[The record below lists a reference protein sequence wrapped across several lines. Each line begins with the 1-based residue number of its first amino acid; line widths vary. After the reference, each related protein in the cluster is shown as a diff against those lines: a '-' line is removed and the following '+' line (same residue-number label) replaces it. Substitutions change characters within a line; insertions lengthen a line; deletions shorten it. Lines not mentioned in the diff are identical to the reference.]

1 MQTFSFADK
10 YTEVGV
16 IEESEYQR
24 LVEAQDKA
32 TGERYLCRQISL
44 EEYTTKVYE
53 LCKTDITLSTQVVSP
68 FFATVHEAT
77 YEAKSRK
84 VFVLMEDFPMGTLND
99 YLYSLPDDE
108 FLPEAT
114 CWSLL
119 ACLVEAICQLHE
131 PSRMKDIEHRFTRA
145 IIHRY
150 IMPRRIFMVSE
161 TRCKLA
167 DIGWSRDLLSMEGKM
182 GYIQGTL
189 QYYAP
194 ELIVNESYGR
204 EVDIFA
210 LGCTMY
216 EIMMKRVLVEDDP
229 EEPLKALEKIRLPL
243 IITTYSKKLV
253 NLVSSMLNPDPKKR
267 PTAFEMRTIP
277 EIANVL
283 KAEFSI

>member
-10 YTEVGV
+10 YTELGV

-24 LVEAQDKA
+24 LIEAQDKE

-44 EEYTTKVYE
+44 EEYTNKVYE
-53 LCKTDITLSTQVVSP
+53 LCKTDITLSTQVASP

-77 YEAKSRK
+77 YEAKSKK
-84 VFVLMEDFPMGTLND
+84 VYVIMEDFPMGTLND
-99 YLYSLPDDE
+99 YLYGLPKDE
-108 FLPEAT
+108 FLSEHA
-114 CWSLL
+114 CWSIL

-131 PSRMKDIEHRFTRA
+131 PSRMKDIEHRFTRS
-145 IIHRY
+145 IVHRY

-167 DIGWSRDLLSMEGKM
+167 DIGWSRDLLAMEGKM

-194 ELIVNESYGR
+194 EIIINEGYGR

-216 EIMMKRVLVEDDP
+216 EIMTKKVLVDDNP
-229 EEPLKALEKIRLPL
+229 EEPMNALSKIRLPL
-243 IITTYSKKLV
+243 IITEYSKKLI
-253 NLVSSMLNPDPKKR
+253 NLVSSMLSPDPKKR

-277 EIANVL
+277 EVANIL
-283 KAEFSI
+283 KYELLV